1 MWPLKRLVCVTCDP
15 FMVHTQ
21 VHFLMNMDTR
31 DHRSVSQ
38 ELACLILVSEISA
51 VCMLVIRITHKRLSH
66 ECQEA
71 VGEVEHGQR
80 KN

>member
-1 MWPLKRLVCVTCDP
+1 MWPLKRPVCVTCDP

-21 VHFLMNMDTR
+21 VHFLMNMDTCDR
-31 DHRSVSQ
+31 RSVSQ
-38 ELACLILVSEISA
+38 EPACLILVSEISA
-51 VCMLVIRITHKRLSH
+51 VCMLVIRITHKLPSH
-66 ECQEA
+66 ECHEA